1 MRSDKSLQRID
12 KAKVCF
18 SQKENLSK
26 DHFIEL
32 IGKRVQDCEAW
43 EKKLRSQGNLKDA
56 DKMKKTKEQMAKT
69 LEELQDV
76 NFSRRNKQ
84 NI

>member
-1 MRSDKSLQRID
+1 MID

-18 SQKENLSK
+18 SPQEHLSK
-26 DHFIEL
+26 EHFIEL
-32 IGKRVQDCEAW
+32 IGKRVEDCEAW
-43 EKKLRSQGNLKDA
+43 ERKLRSQGNLKDVE
-56 DKMKKTKEQMAKT
+56 KMRKTKKQMAKT

>member
-1 MRSDKSLQRID
+1 MID

-18 SQKENLSK
+18 SQREHLSK
-26 DHFIEL
+26 EHFIEL
-32 IGKRVQDCEAW
+32 IGKRVEDCEAW
-43 EKKLRSQGNLKDA
+43 ERKLRSQGNLKDA
-56 DKMKKTKEQMAKT
+56 EKMRKTKKQMVKT